1 MDAKISED
9 RLYEIKLLPTSKWAS
24 NQYWINQLKNIDDD
38 SLYIDLAKAESEACR
53 YVLLRKPK
61 KIRIK
66 RNKLQPMK
74 IQEFILNWF

>member
-1 MDAKISED
+1 MMI
-9 RLYEIKLLPTSKWAS
+9 R
-24 NQYWINQLKNIDDD
+24 Q
-38 SLYIDLAKAESEACR
+38 YIDLAKAKSEACR

-74 IQEFILNWF
+74 IQEFILN